1 MICKYCGAE
10 NDDSKFCINCGK
22 PLQEEAPVAEPVYQ
36 TEPVYRAE
44 PVYQTNIYQAS
55 EIPEKYAPLSGWAYF
70 GLQLLF
76 SIPLV
81 GWIFCFV
88 FAVGGCRN
96 INRRNFARSYF
107 CWLLVIG
114 VLVVLAVVLSL
125 LINGNVSV
133 IPKMG

>member
-10 NDDSKFCINCGK
+10 NDDSKFCMQCGK

-44 PVYQTNIYQAS
+44 PVYQTNIYQTS
-55 EIPEKYAPLSGWAYF
+55 EIPEKYKPLSGWAYF

-76 SIPLV
+76 AIPPV
-81 GWIFCFV
+81 GWVFCFV

-107 CWLLVIG
+107 CWLLIVAVLAVIG
-114 VLVVLAVVLSL
+114 VLISL
-125 LINGNVSV
+125 LLNRSV
-133 IPKMG
+133 PVMGA